1 MFATPRTVSDNQV
14 CSTRFRVV
22 GMETLVIN
30 AGDGNGIDAVRITV
44 KVTLV
49 LMDCSVSTRVNE
61 NGAFPTTP
69 VGDTVHDG
77 FFNEITG
84 GFHCPTIIW
93 GSPATAVDRGFLEAE
108 VKSSGL
114 VNIGDGRRQYPDS
127 RDFGVPGD
135 AHATCIIF
143 NSTDLAGAAS
153 PVMVVKQ
160 FGGRE
165 VLVPIEVVRALG
177 PLSFRSR

>member
-1 MFATPRTVSDNQV
+1 MK
-14 CSTRFRVV
+14 
-22 GMETLVIN
+22 TLVVN
-30 AGDGNGIDAVRITV
+30 GGYGDGIDAVRITV
-44 KVTLV
+44 KVALV
-49 LMDCSVSTRVNE
+49 LMECSVSTRVNK

-84 GFHCPTIIW
+84 SFHRPAIIW
-93 GSPATAVDRGFLEAE
+93 GSPATAVDCGFLEAE
-108 VKSSGL
+108 IKSGGL
-114 VNIGDGRRQYPDS
+114 VNIGDGPRQYPNS
-127 RDFGVPGD
+127 SDFGVPGD
-135 AHATCIIF
+135 AHATSIIF

-165 VLVPIEVVRALG
+165 VFVPIEVVRALG
-177 PLSFRSR
+177 PLSFRSH